1 MITILLYN
9 VKFFRS
15 KADGVTKSTA
25 YFGAMD
31 VDGARKSAPARK
43 KLEVVSNAENF
54 SDVVN
59 VVCPIKKLKLLGPKL
74 YNFFP
79 RLLRVEFIP
88 VAARPRPD
96 RILALAADQDAVAAG
111 TATVFR

>member
-1 MITILLYN
+1 
-9 VKFFRS
+9 
-15 KADGVTKSTA
+15 
-25 YFGAMD
+25 MD

-74 YNFFP
+74 YNFMS
-79 RLLRVEFIP
+79 
-88 VAARPRPD
+88 
-96 RILALAADQDAVAAG
+96 
-111 TATVFR
+111 